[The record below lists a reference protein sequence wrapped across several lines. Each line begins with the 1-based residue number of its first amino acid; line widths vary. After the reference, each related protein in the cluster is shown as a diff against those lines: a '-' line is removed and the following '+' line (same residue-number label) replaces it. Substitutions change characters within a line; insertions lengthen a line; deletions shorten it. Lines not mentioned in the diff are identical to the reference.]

1 MEKKVLIFH
10 KFSIIFPP
18 IIILKLKRFD
28 LLSDKNQR
36 FYSKKKKKKK
46 KKNLKTFLNRYNML
60 NMNEG
65 MKKPLISFILRVNFK
80 NRA

>member
-10 KFSIIFPP
+10 KFSIIFSP

-46 KKNLKTFLNRYNML
+46 NLKTFFNRYKML